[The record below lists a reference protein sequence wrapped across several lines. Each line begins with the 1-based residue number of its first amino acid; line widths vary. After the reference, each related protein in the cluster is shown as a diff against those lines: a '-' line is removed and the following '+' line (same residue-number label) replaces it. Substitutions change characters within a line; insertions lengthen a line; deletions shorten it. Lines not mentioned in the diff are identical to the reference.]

1 MAEQT
6 IVERVA
12 RALCRQTCYAQNS
25 GGGCDACTF
34 YLQHEVESRAA
45 IEAMRLE
52 CDPFCP
58 VVEAIQTEV
67 DIWPEDRPRPAP
79 NFVQFLSRE
88 EAVDIWN
95 AGIDAALK

>member
-1 MAEQT
+1 MQSML
-6 IVERVA
+6 ERVGT
-12 RALCRQTCYAQNS
+12 RVLDHLDKPLSTMDLGERGLLALAI
-25 GGGCDACTF
+25 A
-34 YLQHEVESRAA
+34 RAA

-95 AGIDAALK
+95 AGIAAALK